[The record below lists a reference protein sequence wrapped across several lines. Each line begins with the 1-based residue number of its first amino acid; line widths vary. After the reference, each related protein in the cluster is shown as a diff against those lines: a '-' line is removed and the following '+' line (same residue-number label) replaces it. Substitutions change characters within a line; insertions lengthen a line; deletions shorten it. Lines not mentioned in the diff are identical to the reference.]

1 MFKNKYHL
9 RFLNNKSAENV
20 DATQTEQTEQNTGDT
35 STANEGSSD
44 GETTKLFTQ
53 DEVNKVVAKRLKEV
67 KKQYA
72 DYETLKQQA
81 EEYASKLEQLS
92 NAKKEVEEK
101 YKNTTFNQAL
111 FKAATEL
118 NLDVELA
125 TKLLDNDKILFTD
138 DQPTNLKELLQVV
151 IEKHPN
157 LVKKSVTT
165 PVIPQTEQQQKFTLH
180 KQQSS
185 SFFNGG
191 GLRLNMKDN
200 N

>member
-1 MFKNKYHL
+1 MEDTN
-9 RFLNNKSAENV
+9 
-20 DATQTEQTEQNTGDT
+20 TQTEQTEQNTGDT
-35 STANEGSSD
+35 STVNEGSSD
-44 GETTKLFTQ
+44 KLFTQ
-53 DEVNKVVAKRLKEV
+53 DEVNKVVVKRLKEV

-72 DYETLKQQA
+72 DYEIIKQQN
-81 EEYASKLEQLS
+81 EEFLSKLEHLTKE
-92 NAKKEVEEK
+92 KKELESK

-111 FKAATEL
+111 SSAATEL

-125 TKLLDNDKILFTD
+125 TKLLDTDKVLFAD
-138 DQPTNLKELLQVV
+138 EQPTNLKELLQVV

-157 LVKKSVTT
+157 LVKKSVVT
-165 PVIPQTEQQQKFTLH
+165 PVIPQTEQQQKKFTLH

-185 SFFNGG
+185 NFFNGG

>member
-1 MFKNKYHL
+1 MED
-9 RFLNNKSAENV
+9 NN
-20 DATQTEQTEQNTGDT
+20 TQTENTEQNTGNT
-35 STANEGSSD
+35 STETEGSSD
-44 GETTKLFTQ
+44 KLFTQ
-53 DEVNKVVAKRLKEV
+53 DEVNKVVVKRLKEV

-72 DYETLKQQA
+72 DYETIKQQN

-92 NAKKEVEEK
+92 KAKKEVEEK

-111 FKAATEL
+111 EKAANEV
-118 NLDVELA
+118 NLEIELA

-157 LVKKSVTT
+157 LVKKNVVT
-165 PVIPQTEQQQKFTLH
+165 PVIPQTDQQQKKFTLH

-185 SFFNGG
+185 TFFNGG